1 MSDMGNIIH
10 WILLILFFIF
20 LGLLIMSLGLVL
32 LKSIGII
39 FRAIFKKTNVS
50 QLKNL
55 KTTCIWTLYIV
66 VGVVAVSL
74 LSQLTATTPPIDGDN
89 SIAELI
95 KVELN
100 GESQWINIRGIDQN
114 AEVLL
119 FLAGGPG
126 GSQLASVRHELPE
139 LESEFVVVGWD
150 QPGSAKTFNL
160 GSDLEVADYIKDGL
174 ALTEYLCERFNK
186 EKIYVVGESWG
197 SALGVMMA
205 SERPERFHA
214 LVSAAQMVDFLE
226 TELIDYSKALE
237 LSTSKGDTEKMIK
250 LLENGAPPYYGD
262 DVTWKIAEYISY
274 LGHEMDNNPKIVNP
288 GYDTLRDIFSVE
300 YGIIDKINYVR
311 GIIQT
316 FNRVYPQLYK
326 VDLRVS
332 YKTLDVPVKFIIGRH
347 DINAPSELS
356 EDYFKKLN
364 APSKEW
370 IWFENSGHSPWI
382 NESDKFINEIKNM
395 KNLHF

>member
-1 MSDMGNIIH
+1 MGNILH

-66 VGVVAVSL
+66 VGVVVVSL

-100 GESQWINIRGIDQN
+100 GEAQWINIRGIDQN

-174 ALTEYLCERFNK
+174 ALTEYLCERFDK
-186 EKIYVVGESWG
+186 EKIYIVGESWG

-274 LGHEMDNNPKIVNP
+274 LGHEMDNNPKILNP

-395 KNLHF
+395 KNLQ

>member
-1 MSDMGNIIH
+1 MENILH
-10 WILLILFFIF
+10 WILLVLFFILF
-20 LGLLIMSLGLVL
+20 GLLILSLGLLL

-39 FRAIFKKTNVS
+39 LRAMLKKTGINE
-50 QLKNL
+50 LRNL
-55 KTTCIWTLYIV
+55 KAIGIWTFCIIV
-66 VGVVAVSL
+66 GIVAVSMM
-74 LSQLTATTPPIDGDN
+74 SQITASTPPIDGEDAV
-89 SIAELI
+89 SELI
-95 KVELN
+95 KVDLN
-100 GESQWINIRGIDQN
+100 GESQWINIRGVDKD

-126 GSQLASVRHELPE
+126 GSQLAAVRHELPE

-160 GSDLEVADYIKDGL
+160 GKNLEVSDYIKDGL
-174 ALTEYLCERFNK
+174 ALTEYLCERFDK

-274 LGHEMDNNPKIVNP
+274 LGHEMDNNPKISNP

-300 YGIIDKINYVR
+300 YGIIDKINYAR

-316 FNRVYPQLYK
+316 FNQVYPQLYDM
-326 VDLRVS
+326 DLRVA
-332 YKTLDVPVKFIIGRH
+332 YRTLDVPVKFIIGRH

-356 EDYFKKLN
+356 EDYFSKLR
-364 APSKEW
+364 APVKEW

-382 NESDKFINEIKNM
+382 NESDKFVDELKKM
-395 KNLHF
+395 KNIQF